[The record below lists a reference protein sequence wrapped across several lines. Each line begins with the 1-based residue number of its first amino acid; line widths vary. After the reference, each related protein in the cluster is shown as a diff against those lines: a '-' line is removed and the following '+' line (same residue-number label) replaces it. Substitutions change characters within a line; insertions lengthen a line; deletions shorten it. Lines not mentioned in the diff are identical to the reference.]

1 MTEKLGILPLEAQT
15 AYNAVKE
22 AYPEAIACFAQN
34 GYFEIYGEDAKKAA
48 PALGTKL
55 LMKELEG
62 GGQVAVTGFRE
73 DQWVAKAKAL
83 WGRGNDVL
91 VTQPGEDGRQETVKR
106 LIAEDYIPVG
116 MVMDMDG
123 KTVRVDKVDF
133 PNEEVSL
140 TDITDRK
147 NPIPF
152 RERLSIVRSYVE
164 DAPADSLWKA
174 MDRREHPS
182 QKKTSV
188 LAKLKEH
195 AQTAPDKG
203 AKKPEQTKKPKSK
216 EMEM

>member
-1 MTEKLGILPLEAQT
+1 MPSRKPIPKRLSA
-15 AYNAVKE
+15 
-22 AYPEAIACFAQN
+22 FAQN

-83 WGRGNDVL
+83 WGQGNDVL
-91 VTQPGEDGRQETVKR
+91 VTQSGEDGRQETVKH
-106 LIAEDYIPVG
+106 LLAEDYIPVG

-147 NPIPF
+147 IPF
-152 RERLSIVRSYVE
+152 HSMSGCLLSVPMWRKLRLKASGKQWIAESIPLRRRLLSSQSSKNTPRLRRIK
-164 DAPADSLWKA
+164 ALKSLSKQ
-174 MDRREHPS
+174 RNRN
-182 QKKTSV
+182 Q
-188 LAKLKEH
+188 
-195 AQTAPDKG
+195 
-203 AKKPEQTKKPKSK
+203 K

>member
-1 MTEKLGILPLEAQT
+1 M
-15 AYNAVKE
+15 
-22 AYPEAIACFAQN
+22 
-34 GYFEIYGEDAKKAA
+34 
-48 PALGTKL
+48 LGTKL

-73 DQWVAKAKAL
+73 DQWVAKAKTL
-83 WGRGNDVL
+83 WGRGNNVL
-91 VTQPGEDGRQETVKR
+91 VTQPSEDGRQETVKH
-106 LIAEDYIPVG
+106 LLAEDYIPVG

-147 NPIPF
+147 NPVPF

-164 DAPADSLWKA
+164 DAPAESLWKA

>member
-1 MTEKLGILPLEAQT
+1 MS
-15 AYNAVKE
+15 
-22 AYPEAIACFAQN
+22 
-34 GYFEIYGEDAKKAA
+34 
-48 PALGTKL
+48 L
-55 LMKELEG
+55 L
-62 GGQVAVTGFRE
+62 R
-73 DQWVAKAKAL
+73 
-83 WGRGNDVL
+83 N
-91 VTQPGEDGRQETVKR
+91 P
-106 LIAEDYIPVG
+106 
-116 MVMDMDG
+116 VMDMDG

-147 NPIPF
+147 NPVPF

-164 DAPADSLWKA
+164 DAPAESLWKA

-195 AQTAPDKG
+195 AKSAPDKC
-203 AKKPEQTKKPKSK
+203 AKKPEYTKKPKSK